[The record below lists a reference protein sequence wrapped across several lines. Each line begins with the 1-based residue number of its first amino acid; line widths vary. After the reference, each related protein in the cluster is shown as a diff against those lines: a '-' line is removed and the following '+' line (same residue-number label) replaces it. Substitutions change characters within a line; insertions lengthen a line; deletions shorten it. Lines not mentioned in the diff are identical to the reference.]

1 MRRKL
6 VFGGALVLALIS
18 LAQGAS
24 GPVVIFHAGSLTVPV
39 DKLVQAFQARHPE
52 VSFAT
57 ESSGS
62 ATAARKVSELHREAD
77 LVLSADYQIVER
89 LLVPEFTGFCIQF
102 ARNEMVI
109 ACTDRSLYADQIGPD
124 NWYGIL
130 LRDGVIYGHSDPDAD
145 PCGYRA
151 LMVWQLAELYYG
163 VPGLY
168 EELSA
173 HCPPGN
179 VRPKAVELI
188 ALLQSGDMDYAFE
201 YRSVA
206 VQHGLR
212 FVELPPE
219 LNLGYPAHADFY
231 AQAKVEIAGKAPGE
245 TMEVRGA
252 PIVYGLTIPYCAP
265 HPELAAKFAA
275 FVLGP
280 EGQRILEECGQPPIV
295 PAVASTGWKKVAPA
309 LRGLVVPGG

>member
-6 VFGGALVLALIS
+6 VFGGALVLALVS
-18 LAQGAS
+18 LAQAAS
-24 GPVVIFHAGSLTVPV
+24 GPLVIFHAGSLTVPAR
-39 DKLVQAFQARHPE
+39 KLVQAFQARHPD

-62 ATAARKVSELHREAD
+62 AIAARKVSELHREAD
-77 LVLSADYQIVER
+77 LVLSADYQVIER
-89 LLVPEFTGFCIQF
+89 LLVPEFAGFCIQF

-109 ACTDRSLYADQIGPD
+109 AYTDRSLHADQIGPD

-173 HCPPGN
+173 HCPPEN
-179 VRPKAVELI
+179 TRPKAVELI

-212 FVELPPE
+212 FVKLRPE
-219 LNLGYPAHADFY
+219 LNLGHPAYADFY

-245 TMEVRGA
+245 TMEVQGA

-265 HPELAAKFAA
+265 HPELAAQFAA
-275 FVLGP
+275 FILGP
-280 EGQRILEECGQPPIV
+280 EGRRILEECGQPPLV
-295 PAVASTGWKKVAPA
+295 PAVVSTGWEEVPPA
-309 LRGLVVPGG
+309 LRGLVAPKG

>member
-1 MRRKL
+1 MRGKL
-6 VFGGALVLALIS
+6 IFGGALVLALVS
-18 LAQGAS
+18 LAQAAS
-24 GPVVIFHAGSLTVPV
+24 GPLVIFHAGSLTVPAR
-39 DKLVQAFQARHPE
+39 KLVQAFQARHPD

-62 ATAARKVSELHREAD
+62 AIAARKVSELHREAD
-77 LVLSADYQIVER
+77 LVLSADYQVIER
-89 LLVPEFTGFCIQF
+89 LLVPEFAGFCIQF

-109 ACTDRSLYADQIGPD
+109 AYTDRSLHADQIGPD

-173 HCPPGN
+173 HCPPEN
-179 VRPKAVELI
+179 TRPKAVELI

-219 LNLGYPAHADFY
+219 LNLGHPAYADFY

-252 PIVYGLTIPYCAP
+252 PIVYGLTIPDCAP
-265 HPELAAKFAA
+265 HPELAAQFAA
-275 FVLGP
+275 FILGP
-280 EGQRILEECGQPPIV
+280 EGRRILKECGQPPII
-295 PAVASTGWKKVAPA
+295 PAVVSAGWEKVPPA
-309 LRGLVVPGG
+309 LRGLVAPKG